1 MVEFNRVPP
10 LVIVEAHC
18 RACAPVEFGLCDESV
33 DDHTWKNTSH
43 LFYRILW
50 KNTRHFLVDTLCTV
64 SFAFFLQLRC

>member
-33 DDHTWKNTSH
+33 DDHAPAN
-43 LFYRILW
+43 
-50 KNTRHFLVDTLCTV
+50 
-64 SFAFFLQLRC
+64 QRCLLLSVPYQRAPPACP